1 MSKAGYSYDNAPI
14 ERYFN
19 TLKNEEIYLY
29 HYHDEQEL
37 YIAIE
42 DFAYVKYNHHVCPMR
57 ITDVSPLLS
66 HGIVYKKS
74 VTSVTKTLDYNNYL
88 YIK

>member
-1 MSKAGYSYDNAPI
+1 MSKAGYSYDNAPM

-19 TLKNEEIYLY
+19 TLKNEKIYLY

-42 DFAYVKYNHHVCPMR
+42 DFAYVKYNHHVCPYAYNR
-57 ITDVSPLLS
+57 YLAPFEA
-66 HGIVYKKS
+66 GIVYKKS
-74 VTSVTKTLDYNNYL
+74 VTSVTKMLDYNNYL